1 MSPFPWG
8 DVVIIAILVLLNG
21 VFAMSELAIVSSRDP
36 RLQAAEKRGSRGA
49 AIARRLASDPGRFLS
64 TVQVGITLIGV
75 LTGAY
80 SGASLG
86 GPVAQRLEAYLGL
99 DPDAAE
105 NIGFAIVIA
114 VTTYVSLIAGEL
126 VPKQFA
132 LRAPERIAVVMAV
145 PMLWLSRIAAPLVW
159 LLDASSGLVFRLL
172 GMSRESE
179 DRVTAEEL
187 HLIVAEA
194 SKSGV
199 IEESE
204 RAIISGVVRL
214 ADRPVR
220 EVMTPR
226 TEVDWI
232 DIAADADAVRAKLL
246 ESPHTRLPVA
256 RGSVDDIVGVVQ
268 ARDIAGALFR
278 GETLDLERLTRRA
291 AVIHDQIDA
300 MDALENLRA
309 AEVPV
314 LLVHDEYGHF
324 EGLVTPADL
333 LSAIAGEFASD
344 QDIGS
349 EPFVV
354 EREDGSLL
362 IAGSMPADQMAERLG
377 IELGEDRDYATAAG
391 HALAILK
398 HLPKEG
404 EVFNDRGWRFEIV
417 DMDGRKIDKLLVSEA
432 VKPRG
437 DSDAE

>member
-1 MSPFPWG
+1 MSPFPWS
-8 DVVIIAILVLLNG
+8 DVAIIAVLILLNG
-21 VFAMSELAIVSSRDP
+21 LFALSELAIVSARGP

-49 AIARRLASDPGRFLS
+49 KIARQLAADPGRFLS
-64 TVQVGITLIGV
+64 TVQVGITLIGI
-75 LTGAY
+75 LAGAY

-86 GPVAQRLEAYLGL
+86 QPVADRLAAWFGL
-99 DPDAAE
+99 DADHAQAA
-105 NIGFAIVIA
+105 GFAVVIG
-114 VTTYVSLIAGEL
+114 VTTYFSLIVGEL

-132 LRAPERIAVVMAV
+132 LRAPEPIAIAMAT
-145 PMLWLSRIAAPLVW
+145 PMVWLSRVAAPLVW
-159 LLDASSGLVFRLL
+159 LLDNSSALVFRLL
-172 GMSRESE
+172 GLNRESE

-226 TEVDWI
+226 IDVDWI
-232 DIAADADAVRAKLL
+232 DIASDDDAVRAKLL

-256 RGSVDDIVGVVQ
+256 RGSVDDIAGIVQ

-278 GETLDLERLTRRA
+278 GETLDLEKLIRPA
-291 AVIHDQIDA
+291 KVIHDQIDA
-300 MDALENLRA
+300 MDALEGLRA
-309 AEVPV
+309 AEVPM

-349 EPFVV
+349 EPFVT
-354 EREDGSLL
+354 ERDDGTLL

-377 IELGEDRDYATAAG
+377 IELGDDRDYATAAG

-398 HLPKEG
+398 HLPAEG
-404 EVFNDRGWRFEIV
+404 ESFTDRGWKFEIV
-417 DMDGRKIDKLLVSEA
+417 DMDGRKIDKLLVSEIR
-432 VKPRG
+432 KPKG
-437 DSDAE
+437 EEDE

>member
-8 DVVIIAILVLLNG
+8 DVAIIAILVLLNG
-21 VFAMSELAIVSSRDP
+21 AFAMSELAIVSSRDP

-49 AIARRLASDPGRFLS
+49 RLARQLASDPGRFLS

-86 GPVAQRLEAYLGL
+86 GPVAERLQAWTGL
-99 DPDAAE
+99 DPENAE
-105 NIGFAIVIA
+105 NIGFALVIA
-114 VTTYVSLIAGEL
+114 VTTYFSLIAGEL

-132 LRAPERIAVVMAV
+132 LRTPERIAILMAV
-145 PMLWLSRIAAPLVW
+145 PMYWLSRIAAPLVW
-159 LLDASSGLVFRLL
+159 LLDNSSALIFRLL
-172 GMSRESE
+172 GLNRESE
-179 DRVTAEEL
+179 ERVTAEEL

-226 TEVDWI
+226 IDVDWI
-232 DIAADADAVRAKLL
+232 DISSDADAVRAKLL
-246 ESPHTRLPVA
+246 ETPHTRIPVA
-256 RGSVDDIVGVVQ
+256 RGSVDDIVGIVQ

-278 GETLDLERLTRRA
+278 GEALDIEKLTRSA
-291 AVIHDQIDA
+291 KVIHDQIDA
-300 MDALENLRA
+300 MDALEALRA
-309 AEVPV
+309 ADVPM

-354 EREDGSLL
+354 ERDDGSLL

-377 IELGEDRDYATAAG
+377 IELGDDRDYATAAG

-398 HLPKEG
+398 HLPEEG
-404 EVFNDRGWRFEIV
+404 EHFTDRGWKFEIV
-417 DMDGRKIDKLLVSEA
+417 DMDGRKIDKLLVTE
-432 VKPRG
+432 VRKPKDDEG
-437 DSDAE
+437 E

>member
-1 MSPFPWG
+1 MSPFPWS
-8 DVVIIAILVLLNG
+8 DVAIIAILVLLNG

-49 AIARRLASDPGRFLS
+49 KIARQLASDPGRFLS

-86 GPVAQRLEAYLGL
+86 QPVADRLAAWLSLDAETAEA
-99 DPDAAE
+99 A
-105 NIGFAIVIA
+105 GFAAVIA
-114 VTTYVSLIAGEL
+114 LTTYFSLIAGEL

-132 LRAPERIAVVMAV
+132 LRSPERIAIFVAV
-145 PMLWLSRIAAPLVW
+145 PMYWLSRVAAPLVW
-159 LLDASSGLVFRLL
+159 LLDNSSGLVFRLL
-172 GMSRESE
+172 GLNRESE

-226 TEVDWI
+226 KDVDWI
-232 DIAADADAVRAKLL
+232 DISLDARGVRDKLV
-246 ESPHTRLPVA
+246 ETPHSRLPVA

-268 ARDIAGALFR
+268 ARDIAAALFR
-278 GETLDLERLTRRA
+278 GEVIDLEQLMRPA
-291 AVIHDQIDA
+291 KVIHDQIDA
-300 MDALENLRA
+300 MDALEGLRA
-309 AEVPV
+309 AEVPM

-324 EGLVTPADL
+324 DGLVTPADL

-391 HALAILK
+391 HVLAILK
-398 HLPKEG
+398 HLPTEG
-404 EVFNDRGWRFEIV
+404 EKFTDKGWRFEIV
-417 DMDGRKIDKLLVSEA
+417 DMDGRKIDKLLVTELS
-432 VKPRG
+432 KPKDDEG
-437 DSDAE
+437 E

>member
-1 MSPFPWG
+1 MTPFPWS
-8 DVVIIAILVLLNG
+8 DVAIIAVLILLNG
-21 VFAMSELAIVSSRDP
+21 VFALSELAIVSARGP

-49 AIARRLASDPGRFLS
+49 KIARQLAADPGRFLS
-64 TVQVGITLIGV
+64 TVQVGITLIGI
-75 LTGAY
+75 LAGAY

-86 GPVAQRLEAYLGL
+86 QPVADRLQAALGL
-99 DPDAAE
+99 DAE
-105 NIGFAIVIA
+105 SARNAGFAVVIA
-114 VTTYVSLIAGEL
+114 VTTYFSLIAGEL

-132 LRAPERIAVVMAV
+132 LRAPENIAIVMAV

-159 LLDASSGLVFRLL
+159 LLDTSSGLVFRLL
-172 GMSRESE
+172 GLKRESE

-226 TEVDWI
+226 IDVDWI
-232 DIAADADAVRAKLL
+232 DVASDADAVRAKLL
-246 ESPHTRLPVA
+246 ETPHTRLPVA
-256 RGSVDDIVGVVQ
+256 RGSVDDIVGIVQ

-278 GETLDLERLTRRA
+278 GEALDLETLIRRA

-300 MDALENLRA
+300 MDALESLRA
-309 AEVPV
+309 AEVPM

-349 EPFVV
+349 EPFVI
-354 EREDGSLL
+354 ERDDGSLL

-377 IELGEDRDYATAAG
+377 IELGDDRDYATAAG

-398 HLPKEG
+398 HLPTEG
-404 EVFNDRGWRFEIV
+404 ESFTDHGWRFEIV
-417 DMDGRKIDKLLVSEA
+417 DMDGRKIDKLLVSAIRRPKGE
-432 VKPRG
+432 
-437 DSDAE
+437 DAE

>member
-1 MSPFPWG
+1 MSPFPWS
-8 DVVIIAILVLLNG
+8 DVAIIAILVLLNG

-49 AIARRLASDPGRFLS
+49 KIARQLASDPGRFLS

-86 GPVAQRLEAYLGL
+86 QPVADRLAAWMGLEPETAEA
-99 DPDAAE
+99 A
-105 NIGFAIVIA
+105 GFAAVIA
-114 VTTYVSLIAGEL
+114 LTTYFSLIAGEL

-132 LRAPERIAVVMAV
+132 LRSPERIAIFVAV
-145 PMLWLSRIAAPLVW
+145 PMYWLSRVAAPLVW
-159 LLDASSGLVFRLL
+159 LLDNSSGLVFRLL
-172 GMSRESE
+172 GLNRESE

-226 TEVDWI
+226 KDVDWI
-232 DIAADADAVRAKLL
+232 DISLDARGVRDKLV
-246 ESPHTRLPVA
+246 ETPHSRLPVA

-268 ARDIAGALFR
+268 ARDIAAALFR
-278 GETLDLERLTRRA
+278 GEVIDLEQLMRPA
-291 AVIHDQIDA
+291 KVIHDQIDA
-300 MDALENLRA
+300 MDALEGLRA
-309 AEVPV
+309 AEVPM

-324 EGLVTPADL
+324 DGLVTPADL

-354 EREDGSLL
+354 ERDDGSLL

-391 HALAILK
+391 HVLAILK
-398 HLPKEG
+398 HLPTEG
-404 EVFNDRGWRFEIV
+404 EKFTDKGWRFEIV
-417 DMDGRKIDKLLVSEA
+417 DMDGRKIDKLLVTELS
-432 VKPRG
+432 KPKDDEG
-437 DSDAE
+437 E

>member
-1 MSPFPWG
+1 MTPFPWS
-8 DVVIIAILVLLNG
+8 DVAIIALLIVLNG
-21 VFAMSELAIVSSRDP
+21 IFALSELAIVSARGP
-36 RLQAAEKRGSRGA
+36 RLLAAERRGRSGA
-49 AIARRLASDPGRFLS
+49 AIARQLAANPGRFLS
-64 TVQVGITLIGV
+64 TVQVGITLIGI
-75 LTGAY
+75 LAGAY

-86 GPVAQRLEAYLGL
+86 EPVGERLQLWLEL
-99 DPDAAE
+99 DDATALSS
-105 NIGFAIVIA
+105 GFALVIA
-114 VTTYVSLIAGEL
+114 VTTYFSLIVGEL

-132 LRAPERIAVVMAV
+132 LRAPEPIAIVMAR
-145 PMLWLSRIAAPLVW
+145 PMLWLSRITAPVVW
-159 LLDASSGLVFRLL
+159 VLDRSSALVFHLL
-172 GMSRESE
+172 GLNRESE

-199 IEESE
+199 IEENE

-226 TEVDWI
+226 TVVDWL
-232 DIAADADAVRAKLL
+232 DIGADADAVRAKLL
-246 ESPHTRLPVA
+246 ETPHTRLPVA

-268 ARDIAGALFR
+268 ARDIAAALFR
-278 GETLDLERLTRRA
+278 GDALDLETLTRRA
-291 AVIHDQIDA
+291 SVIHDQIDA
-300 MDALENLRA
+300 MDALESLRIA
-309 AEVPV
+309 DVPM

-362 IAGSMPADQMAERLG
+362 IAGSMPADAMAERLG
-377 IELGEDRDYATAAG
+377 VRLDDDRDYATAAG
-391 HALAILK
+391 HALAVLK
-398 HLPKEG
+398 HLPTEG
-404 EVFNDRGWRFEIV
+404 EVFEDQGWRFEIV
-417 DMDGRKIDKLLVSEA
+417 DMDGRKIDKLLVSELS
-432 VKPRG
+432 KPAA
-437 DSDAE
+437 D